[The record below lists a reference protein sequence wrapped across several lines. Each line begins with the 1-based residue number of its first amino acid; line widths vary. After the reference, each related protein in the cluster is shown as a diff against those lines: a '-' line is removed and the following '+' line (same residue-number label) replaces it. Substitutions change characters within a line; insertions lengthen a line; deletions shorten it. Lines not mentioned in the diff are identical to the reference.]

1 MRAGL
6 SECRTGELGLLL
18 GVELVEEL
26 VAFSEILGRGLEL
39 VWWVRASE
47 RAARVSACE
56 LLHDTR
62 T

>member
-47 RAARVSACE
+47 R
-56 LLHDTR
+56 
-62 T
+62 